1 MARHTNKL
9 EQLLLEDPNALKEFT
24 DLANQYK
31 TTSAL
36 YDHLSSRGF
45 RNEKFHCRYQ
55 VLLRIVRN
63 LGLSKAKGSR
73 RGRPTNP
80 LLKDL
85 IEDTCRQREF
95 IKMINTLG
103 RKGLYLYLRE
113 KEFFG
118 KKYYVSG
125 QTILNIVRRLGY
137 KGRKG
142 RPSKIRPTTFTEV

>member
-1 MARHTNKL
+1 MGRHTNKL

-36 YDHLSSRGF
+36 CDHLRSRGF
-45 RNEKFHCRYQ
+45 RNEKFNFRYQ
-55 VLLRIVRN
+55 VLARIVRN
-63 LGLSKAKGSR
+63 LGISKTKGSR
-73 RGRPTNP
+73 RGRPINP

-103 RKGLYLYLRE
+103 RKGLYLYLKE

-125 QTILNIVRRLGY
+125 HTILNIVRRLGY

-142 RPSKIRPTTFTEV
+142 RPSKVRPTTFTKV

>member
-1 MARHTNKL
+1 MGRNINKL
-9 EQLLLEDPNALKEFT
+9 EKLLLEDADALKEFT

-31 TTSAL
+31 TTRAL
-36 YDHLSSRGF
+36 WDHLRTQGF
-45 RNEKFHCRYQ
+45 RNEKFYQ
-55 VLLRIVRN
+55 GYQALAYIVRKI
-63 LGLSKAKGSR
+63 GISKAKGSK
-73 RGRPTNP
+73 RGRPINP

-113 KEFFG
+113 KEFFD
-118 KKYYVSG
+118 KKYYVSD

-142 RPSKIRPTTFTEV
+142 RPSKVRPTTFTEV